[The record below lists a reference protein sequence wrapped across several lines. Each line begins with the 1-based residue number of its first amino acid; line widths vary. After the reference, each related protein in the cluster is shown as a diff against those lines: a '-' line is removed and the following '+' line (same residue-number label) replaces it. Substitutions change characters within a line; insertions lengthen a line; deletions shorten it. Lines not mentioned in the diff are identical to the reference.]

1 MSETYTMNKKLKK
14 TKRLQMACVLGLFA
28 AIGPL
33 SIDMYLPSFPALA
46 EDLHSS
52 TSVVQLA

>member
-1 MSETYTMNKKLKK
+1 MNETYTMNKKIKK
-14 TKRLQMACVLGLFA
+14 SKRLQMALVLGSFA

-46 EDLHSS
+46 EDLK
-52 TSVVQLA
+52 